1 MGVVRMKRLRKNGW
15 KIVLDILMAILLVL
29 MYNKRVLGM
38 SFHEIGGLALCGLF
52 IIHQLLNLRWIKA
65 VTTGLFSRR
74 TPARQKLY
82 WVLDLLLFVS
92 YGYIL
97 FSGIMIS
104 KIVFPT
110 VQGSNVF
117 KMGHYAAAA
126 LALALTGVHVGL
138 HIGSMRQR
146 IPFLRKL
153 PTWLRRGFAILLSVA
168 VLVFGGMQLTST
180 SFIQWLGNIGV
191 VFGAQQTQPEGF
203 EMQNSTIESS
213 DTTNTVAVSTDVQE
227 GTVELSQTTDI
238 TTATAETTTDTST
251 QTLTQHGGGAQDG
264 KGPHGSG
271 GEGGSSTSVL
281 DVILSFLSIMLA
293 FSAVTA
299 WADGI
304 LQSVKRKR
312 RLAKTKVTPFEA

>member
-1 MGVVRMKRLRKNGW
+1 MKRLRKNSW

-52 IIHQLLNLRWIKA
+52 IIHKLLNVRWIKA
-65 VTTGLFSRR
+65 VTIGLFSRR

-82 WVLDLLLFVS
+82 WVLDLLLFAS
-92 YGYIL
+92 FGYIL

-110 VQGSNVF
+110 IQGSNAF
-117 KMGHYAAAA
+117 KMGHYAASA

-146 IPFLRKL
+146 MSFLRKL

-168 VLVFGGMQLTST
+168 VLVFGGIQLTST
-180 SFIQWLGNIGV
+180 SFLQWLGNIGV
-191 VFGAQQTQPEGF
+191 VFGAQQTLPEGF
-203 EMQNSTIESS
+203 VMQNTTIDSS
-213 DTTNTVAVSTDVQE
+213 DTTDSDDASTDAQE
-227 GTVELSQTTDI
+227 GTVVLPQTSDAAT
-238 TTATAETTTDTST
+238 TTADTTTDTA
-251 QTLTQHGGGAQDG
+251 TLTLAQHGGGAQDG
-264 KGPHGSG
+264 RGPHGSG
-271 GEGGSSTSVL
+271 EGTSSTSVL
-281 DVILSFLSIMLA
+281 DVIVSYLSILLA

-312 RLAKTKVTPFEA
+312 RLTIAKGTPLET